1 MKALNDV
8 WNEIVSALKAKLST
22 PGFKTFLSSTKPA
35 SFEDGVLTIS
45 VPNEYTQN
53 WIRERCE
60 TFISEHLK
68 NALGSQILVAYQIDT
83 KQAVDSEIDENL
95 KMEHKPQ
102 LTPTHK
108 SDDFRPMM
116 AGRFLNPKYTFESF
130 VVGHNNRFAH
140 ASAQAVAKAPGKAYN
155 PLFLYG
161 SAGLGKTHLMQAIGQ
176 SALSQNPN
184 LKVLYVT
191 SEEFTNDLINSIRDK
206 RNEEFRARYR
216 QIDVLLL
223 DDVQFIAG
231 KLATQEEFFHT
242 FNTLHQAGKQIVLSS
257 DRPPKEIIEFE
268 ERIRSRFEWGLLA
281 DLQVPELETRIAI
294 LRKKAESDGLNIP
307 GEVIQYI
314 ASQIPTNI
322 RQLEGALISIAAYA
336 SLINADITVEIASE
350 LIKDIIAPRREKPVH
365 RAGARGVGADLRT
378 RPPHRYQRSV
388 GQHPAQLGQELHAT
402 GSGQPDHLVVPV
414 LRLQARHSDG
424 CRSGFRCALPAQSPL
439 RSGAA
444 TAHRAGQAGDRFSR
458 KDSGS
463 RADGG

>member
-35 SFEDGVLTIS
+35 SFEDGILTIS

-83 KQAVDSEIDENL
+83 KQAVDAEIDENL

-161 SAGLGKTHLMQAIGQ
+161 GAGLGKTHLMQAIGH

-350 LIKDIIAPRREKPVH
+350 LIKDIIAPRREKPVTIALIKRITANH
-365 RAGARGVGADLRT
+365 YRLTPEDLSAKSRTQEKALARQIAMFLARELTDSSFPKIGENFGGRDHTTVMHALDKISELMKT
-378 RPPHRYQRSV
+378 DSQMNDTV
-388 GQHPAQLGQELHAT
+388 NTIKQQILAAQE
-402 GSGQPDHLVVPV
+402 SY
-414 LRLQARHSDG
+414 
-424 CRSGFRCALPAQSPL
+424 
-439 RSGAA
+439 
-444 TAHRAGQAGDRFSR
+444 
-458 KDSGS
+458 
-463 RADGG
+463 